1 MIRVLIVDDHRLF
14 RLGLQRMLA
23 DAPSIKVVG
32 EASSGE
38 EAVQFCRD
46 ERPDVVLMDIRM
58 PGIGGLE
65 ALTRIIR
72 LQQGIRVIAL
82 TACEEQPFPAQMMRA
97 GASGYLTKGV
107 TAAETIAAIRK
118 VFVGQKYFS
127 AEVAQQLAFQSF
139 GDEAV
144 CPFDELSGREMQ
156 IAMMV
161 VDCQSVQKISVDLHL
176 SPKTVNSY
184 RYRIFDKLQVS
195 SNVELAL
202 LAVRHS
208 LIDPMTMPNRAT
220 ERAAEPGSC
229 ELPAAE
235 PARATSKAVV
245 GAVGAGGLK
254 PAFAG

>member
-14 RLGLQRMLA
+14 RLGLQKMLA
-23 DAPSIKVVG
+23 DAPSITVVG

-65 ALTRIIR
+65 ALRRIVR
-72 LQQGIRVIAL
+72 LQNCTKVIAL

-97 GASGYLTKGV
+97 GACGYLTKGV
-107 TAAETIAAIRK
+107 TAQETIAAIRK

-139 GDEAV
+139 GNESS
-144 CPFDELSGREMQ
+144 CPFDELSGRELQ

-161 VDCQSVQKISVDLHL
+161 VNCERVQKISQDLHL

-184 RYRIFDKLQVS
+184 RYRIFEKLRVS
-195 SNVELAL
+195 SNVELTL
-202 LAVRHS
+202 LAVRHGM
-208 LIDPMTMPNRAT
+208 IDPMTT
-220 ERAAEPGSC
+220 
-229 ELPAAE
+229 
-235 PARATSKAVV
+235 PARALRRDHPGPAPLAA
-245 GAVGAGGLK
+245 GALGERSDGGESGSGSDLEPALAG
-254 PAFAG
+254 

>member
-32 EASSGE
+32 EACSGE

-46 ERPDVVLMDIRM
+46 DRPDVVLMDIRM

-65 ALTRIIR
+65 ALSRIMR
-72 LQQGIRVIAL
+72 LQNGTRVIAL

-127 AEVAQQLAFQSF
+127 ADVAQQLAFQSF
-139 GDEAV
+139 GKDAS

-161 VDCQSVQKISVDLHL
+161 VDCQRVQRISQDLHL

-184 RYRIFDKLQVS
+184 RYRIFEKLRIS

-202 LAVRHS
+202 LAVRHGM
-208 LIDPMTMPNRAT
+208 IDPMTTPGSRRRR
-220 ERAAEPGSC
+220 EPLAAERTQDRS
-229 ELPAAE
+229 E
-235 PARATSKAVV
+235 
-245 GAVGAGGLK
+245 AVGRTDRSIDSQGNGFE

>member
-23 DAPSIKVVG
+23 DAPSIKVIG

-38 EAVQFCRD
+38 DAVQFCRD
-46 ERPDVVLMDIRM
+46 ERPDVVLLDIRM

-65 ALTRIIR
+65 ALSRILR
-72 LQQGIRVIAL
+72 LQNSTRVIAL

-107 TAAETIAAIRK
+107 TATETITAIRK

-139 GDEAV
+139 GGDSD

-161 VDCQSVQKISVDLHL
+161 VDCQRVQKISQDLHL

-184 RYRIFDKLQVS
+184 RYRIFDKLRVS

-202 LAVRHS
+202 LAVRHGMV
-208 LIDPMTMPNRAT
+208 DPMTTPGRKRRRDPIAADRAIDQST
-220 ERAAEPGSC
+220 GKSGSQTPKPGAG
-229 ELPAAE
+229 LE
-235 PARATSKAVV
+235 PALAV
-245 GAVGAGGLK
+245 
-254 PAFAG
+254 

>member
-1 MIRVLIVDDHRLF
+1 MIRVLVVDDHRLF

-32 EASSGE
+32 EACSGE
-38 EAVQFCRD
+38 EAVQFCRND
-46 ERPDVVLMDIRM
+46 RPDVVLMDIQM

-65 ALTRIIR
+65 ALSRIMR
-72 LQQGIRVIAL
+72 LQNGTRVIAL
-82 TACEEQPFPAQMMRA
+82 TACEEQPLPAQMMRA

-127 AEVAQQLAFQSF
+127 ADVAQQLAFQSF
-139 GDEAV
+139 GKGAS

-161 VDCQSVQKISVDLHL
+161 VDCQRVQRISQDLHL

-184 RYRIFDKLQVS
+184 RYRIFEKLRIS
-195 SNVELAL
+195 SNVELVL
-202 LAVRHS
+202 LAVRHGM
-208 LIDPMTMPNRAT
+208 IDPMTTPGSQR
-220 ERAAEPGSC
+220 RQPLAAERRIDQADTAIDSSG
-229 ELPAAE
+229 
-235 PARATSKAVV
+235 
-245 GAVGAGGLK
+245 GGLE

>member
-38 EAVQFCRD
+38 DAVQFCRT
-46 ERPDVVLMDIRM
+46 ERPDVVLLDIRM

-65 ALTRIIR
+65 ALNRIIR
-72 LQQGIRVIAL
+72 LQNSTRVIAL

-107 TAAETIAAIRK
+107 TGTETIAAIRK

-139 GDEAV
+139 GNDSA

-161 VDCQSVQKISVDLHL
+161 VDCQRVQKISQDLHL

-184 RYRIFDKLQVS
+184 RYRIFDKLRVS

-202 LAVRHS
+202 LAVRHGMV
-208 LIDPMTMPNRAT
+208 DPMTTPGRK
-220 ERAAEPGSC
+220 RPRDPLAAERSRVS
-229 ELPAAE
+229 LSDPADAQTPKSGE
-235 PARATSKAVV
+235 
-245 GAVGAGGLK
+245 GLE